1 MASMNVCRPGN
12 ATSGQG
18 RRCAAALAALLP
30 VFVAGCTSA
39 PPAPPRIDRLPA
51 TPAAGAPLAA
61 AALSVDEIA
70 AMARSG
76 ATPETVVRRWRE
88 DGARLKP
95 TATVLLELHARGV
108 PPAVLEALV
117 EAREAALRTDIDSL
131 HASRL
136 ARLESELAAER
147 ARPRTCPAPAW
158 NPYPIYP
165 YGVWGR
171 PSGWGGG
178 AYWGW

>member
-1 MASMNVCRPGN
+1 MGKVFMIRGGLNPCPFASSSLP
-12 ATSGQG
+12 
-18 RRCAAALAALLP
+18 AALLLALL
-30 VFVAGCTSA
+30 AGCAAA

-51 TPAAGAPLAA
+51 EPAAGMPSAR
-61 AALSVDEIA
+61 ALSLDEIV
-70 AMARSG
+70 AMVRAG
-76 ATPETVVRRWRE
+76 APPEAVVRRWRE

-95 TATVLLELHARGV
+95 GAASLLELHARGV
-108 PPAVLEALV
+108 PPAVLDALV
-117 EAREAALRTDIDSL
+117 EAREAALRTDLDSL

-136 ARLESELAAER
+136 ARLEAELAAER

-158 NPYPIYP
+158 SPYPIYP

-171 PSGWGGG
+171 PGGWGGG